1 MHIKLSTVIFVL
13 LSLTST
19 FLSAQIA
26 DFDED
31 QIEQDFY
38 TNINLYSEKYV
49 KPVVSGYGIALG
61 TGWQTRSRLLKP
73 FEFSVG
79 LHAVSTFTPD
89 EELEFDFNE
98 VPFTPNFKLENPQNP
113 IIPTVLGGETE
124 KYIIY
129 ETEGQTLLGPVKYQ
143 NRLPVL
149 SGITSPFNATP
160 NASIY
165 ADMGLPAKFEL
176 NLRLFPPFKILN
188 VNHYQT
194 GIGLRHEISHYF
206 LGEEHPLKLLVSGN
220 YNFSKF
226 SYVPE
231 EFFDG
236 KNRNIIFKAN
246 AVNLNLQAAYTYKSF
261 SLFLVPSYSINKSN
275 FKIDGTYEYK
285 VEENLLVQEA
295 FSVTDPVDIVNR
307 ENLVNLTLGTS
318 IAIADRIE
326 IALAYQFSEYNS
338 LSLNFGYL
346 INSNSE

>member
-1 MHIKLSTVIFVL
+1 MKIRFSPIIFILLCLSN
-13 LSLTST
+13 S

-38 TNINLYSEKYV
+38 TNINLYSENYV

-61 TGWQTRSRLLKP
+61 NGWQSRSGTLKP
-73 FEFSVG
+73 FEFAVG
-79 LHAVSTFTPD
+79 LHTVSTFTPD
-89 EELEFDFNE
+89 EALKFDFDD
-98 VPFTPNFKLENPQNP
+98 VPFTPNFKLENPENS

-129 ETEGQTLLGPVKYQ
+129 ETEGQTLLGPVKYE

-160 NASIY
+160 NSAVYTDI
-165 ADMGLPAKFEL
+165 GLPANFEL
-176 NLRLFPPFKILN
+176 NLRFFPPFKILG

-194 GIGLRHEISHYF
+194 GIGLRHEVSRYF
-206 LGEEHPLKLLVSGN
+206 LDDEHPLKFLIGGN

-236 KNRNIIFKAN
+236 KNRNIIFKA
-246 AVNLNLQAAYTYKSF
+246 K
-261 SLFLVPSYSINKSN
+261 
-275 FKIDGTYEYK
+275 
-285 VEENLLVQEA
+285 LL
-295 FSVTDPVDIVNR
+295 DP
-307 ENLVNLTLGTS
+307 
-318 IAIADRIE
+318 
-326 IALAYQFSEYNS
+326 
-338 LSLNFGYL
+338 
-346 INSNSE
+346 